1 LTKALDIKAI
11 LSLARVAATFQNAL
25 GDGGIGAREM
35 AENKNEGLDFLTR
48 LRIRELILMG
58 LIAVSAVMA
67 NLPQEYVE
75 ETLGVSRGT
84 LVACLGIAVIIGL
97 FLYLKTGLF
106 IAVVLLIAGA
116 NMPDQ
121 IAEGL
126 NISKIPIVL
135 ALVAL
140 VGVGLINYVVKLMP
154 TGLEPRPKEKS
165 AEGIRALFYAIE
177 KNNLVY
183 AQKVLSMNFDPN
195 LHHDNGYTPLAY
207 ASMRGSLPMIEL
219 LLRNG
224 ADPTQ
229 TTKEGDSPVEL
240 ALRFGHAEVADALK
254 QARRAAVTAAPVE
267 EESAPAAV
275 SS

>member
-1 LTKALDIKAI
+1 
-11 LSLARVAATFQNAL
+11 
-25 GDGGIGAREM
+25 M
-35 AENKNEGLDFLTR
+35 AEKKESLDFLTR

-58 LIAVSAVMA
+58 LIVITAVLA
-67 NLPQEYVE
+67 NLPEEYVE
-75 ETLGVSRGT
+75 ETLGVNRAT
-84 LVACLGIAVIIGL
+84 LVALLGIAVIIGL

-140 VGVGLINYVVKLMP
+140 IGVGLINYVVKLVP
-154 TGLEPRPKEKS
+154 TGLEPKPKEKS
-165 AEGIRALFYAIE
+165 AEGVRALFYAIE

-207 ASMRGSLPMIEL
+207 AAMRGSLPMIEL
-219 LLRNG
+219 LLRNS
-224 ADPTQ
+224 ADATQ
-229 TTKEGDSPVEL
+229 ATEEGDTPVEL
-240 ALRFGHAEVADALK
+240 ALRFGHAEVADSLK
-254 QARRAAVTAAPVE
+254 QARRAATTGSELE
-267 EESAPAAV
+267 EPAPATV
-275 SS
+275 TGS

>member
-1 LTKALDIKAI
+1 
-11 LSLARVAATFQNAL
+11 
-25 GDGGIGAREM
+25 M
-35 AENKNEGLDFLTR
+35 AEKKEQLDFLTK

-58 LIAVSAVMA
+58 LITVTAVLA
-67 NLPQEYVE
+67 NLPEEYVAD
-75 ETLGVSRGT
+75 TLGVSPAG
-84 LVACLGIAVIIGL
+84 LLAVLGIAVIIGL

-140 VGVGLINYVVKLMP
+140 VGVGLINYVVRLVP

-165 AEGIRALFYAIE
+165 AEGVRALFYAIE

-183 AQKVLSMNFDPN
+183 AQKVLAMNFDPN
-195 LHHDNGYTPLAY
+195 MHHDNGYTPLAY
-207 ASMRGSLPMIEL
+207 AAMRGSLPMIEL

-224 ADPTQ
+224 ADPQ
-229 TTKEGDSPVEL
+229 MTTREGDTPVEL
-240 ALRFGHAEVADALK
+240 ALRFGHAEVADGLK
-254 QARRAAVTAAPVE
+254 VARRAAAAGLPDSEVAAP
-267 EESAPAAV
+267 ATTAG
-275 SS
+275 

>member
-1 LTKALDIKAI
+1 
-11 LSLARVAATFQNAL
+11 
-25 GDGGIGAREM
+25 M
-35 AENKNEGLDFLTR
+35 AEKKEELDFLTK

-58 LIAVSAVMA
+58 LITVTAVLA
-67 NLPQEYVE
+67 NLPEEYVAD
-75 ETLGVSRGT
+75 TLGVSPGA
-84 LVACLGIAVIIGL
+84 LLAVLGIAVIIGL

-140 VGVGLINYVVKLMP
+140 IGVGLINYVVKLVP

-165 AEGIRALFYAIE
+165 AEGVRALFYAIE

-183 AQKVLSMNFDPN
+183 AQKVLGMNFDPN
-195 LHHDNGYTPLAY
+195 MHHDNGYTPLAY
-207 ASMRGSLPMIEL
+207 AAMRGSLPMIEL

-224 ADPTQ
+224 ADPQ
-229 TTKEGDSPVEL
+229 MTTREGDTPVEL
-240 ALRFGHAEVADALK
+240 ALRFGHAEVADGLK
-254 QARRAAVTAAPVE
+254 VARRAAAAGLPDSEAAAP
-267 EESAPAAV
+267 ATITG
-275 SS
+275 

>member
-1 LTKALDIKAI
+1 
-11 LSLARVAATFQNAL
+11 
-25 GDGGIGAREM
+25 M
-35 AENKNEGLDFLTR
+35 AEKKEKLDFLTK

-58 LIAVSAVMA
+58 LIAVTALLA
-67 NLPQEYVE
+67 NLPEEYVE
-75 ETLGVSRGT
+75 GTLGVSRGA

-140 VGVGLINYVVKLMP
+140 VGVGLINYVVKLVP
-154 TGLEPRPKEKS
+154 TGLEPKPKEKS
-165 AEGIRALFYAIE
+165 SEGIRALFYAIE

-183 AQKVLSMNFDPN
+183 AQKVLAMNFDPN
-195 LHHDNGYTPLAY
+195 LHHDNGYTPLCY
-207 ASMRGSLPMIEL
+207 AAMRGSLPMIEL

-224 ADPTQ
+224 ADPTL
-229 TTKEGDSPVEL
+229 TTKEGDSAVEL
-240 ALRFGHAEVADALK
+240 ALRFGHAEVADGLK
-254 QARRAAVTAAPVE
+254 AARRATQAGLPDTENP
-267 EESAPAAV
+267 APAATP
-275 SS
+275 SN

>member
-1 LTKALDIKAI
+1 
-11 LSLARVAATFQNAL
+11 
-25 GDGGIGAREM
+25 M
-35 AENKNEGLDFLTR
+35 ADPKKEGLDFLTR
-48 LRIRELILMG
+48 LRIRELLLMG
-58 LIAVSAVMA
+58 LLLLAAVMA
-67 NLPQEYVE
+67 NLPEEYVG
-75 ETLGVSRGT
+75 ETLGVSQNV

-126 NISKIPIVL
+126 NVSKIPILL

-140 VGVGLINYVVKLMP
+140 VGVGLINYVIKLVP

-183 AQKVLSMNFDPN
+183 AQKVLAMNFDPN
-195 LHHDNGYTPLAY
+195 LHHENGYTPLAY
-207 ASMRGSLPMIEL
+207 AAMRGSVPMIEL

-224 ADPTQ
+224 ADPSK
-229 TTKEGDSPVEL
+229 TTIEGDSPVEL
-240 ALRFGHAEVADALK
+240 ALRFSHGEAADVLK
-254 QARRAAVTAAPVE
+254 DARRAGSPQPDE
-267 EESAPAAV
+267 EAPAAA
-275 SS
+275 SGG

>member
-1 LTKALDIKAI
+1 
-11 LSLARVAATFQNAL
+11 
-25 GDGGIGAREM
+25 M
-35 AENKNEGLDFLTR
+35 ADPKKEGLDFLTR
-48 LRIRELILMG
+48 LRIRELLLMG
-58 LIAVSAVMA
+58 LLLLAAVMA
-67 NLPQEYVE
+67 NLPEEYVE
-75 ETLGVSRGT
+75 QTLGLSQNV

-126 NISKIPIVL
+126 NVSKIPILL

-140 VGVGLINYVVKLMP
+140 VGVGLINYVIKLVP

-183 AQKVLSMNFDPN
+183 AQKVLAMNFDPN
-195 LHHDNGYTPLAY
+195 LHHENGYTPLAY
-207 ASMRGSLPMIEL
+207 AAMRGSVPMIEL

-224 ADPTQ
+224 ADPSKATI
-229 TTKEGDSPVEL
+229 EGDSPVEL
-240 ALRFGHAEVADALK
+240 ALRFSHSEAAEVLK
-254 QARRAAVTAAPVE
+254 DARRTGSPQPDE
-267 EESAPAAV
+267 EAPAAA
-275 SS
+275 SGG

>member
-1 LTKALDIKAI
+1 MRHPK
-11 LSLARVAATFQNAL
+11 
-25 GDGGIGAREM
+25 E
-35 AENKNEGLDFLTR
+35 EGLDLLTR

-58 LIAVSAVMA
+58 LILITAVMA
-67 NLPQEYVE
+67 NLPEEYIE
-75 ETLGVSRGT
+75 SGLGVNPGT

-126 NISKIPIVL
+126 NISKIPILL

-140 VGVGLINYVVKLMP
+140 VGVGLVNYVVRLVP
-154 TGLEPRPKEKS
+154 TGLEAKPKEKS
-165 AEGIRALFYAIE
+165 AEGVRALFYAIE

-183 AQKVLSMNFDPN
+183 AQKVLAMNFEPN
-195 LHHDNGYTPLAY
+195 LLHDNGYTPLAY
-207 ASMRGSLPMIEL
+207 AAMRGNVPMIEL

-224 ADPTQ
+224 ADPAQ
-229 TTKEGDSPVEL
+229 TTTDGDSPVEI
-240 ALRFGHAEVADALK
+240 ALRFGHSEAADLLK
-254 QARRAAVTAAPVE
+254 DARRAATAQQSAE
-267 EESAPAAV
+267 APAEAIAG
-275 SS
+275 S

>member
-1 LTKALDIKAI
+1 M
-11 LSLARVAATFQNAL
+11 AAKK
-25 GDGGIGAREM
+25 E
-35 AENKNEGLDFLTR
+35 KLDFLTR
-48 LRIRELILMG
+48 LRIRELVLMG
-58 LIAVSAVMA
+58 LILVTAVLA

-75 ETLGVSRGT
+75 ETLGANRAT
-84 LVACLGIAVIIGL
+84 LVAVLGIAVIIGL

-116 NMPDQ
+116 NMPEQ

-126 NISKIPIVL
+126 NISKIPIML
-135 ALVAL
+135 ALLAL
-140 VGVGLINYVVKLMP
+140 IGVGLINYVVKLVP
-154 TGLEPRPKEKS
+154 TGLEPKPREKS

-207 ASMRGSLPMIEL
+207 AAMRGSLPMSEL

-229 TTKEGDSPVEL
+229 ATREGDTAVEL
-240 ALRFGHAEVADALK
+240 ALRFGHAELADSLK
-254 QARRAAVTAAPVE
+254 QARRAASAESFEDEAAP
-267 EESAPAAV
+267 AV
-275 SS
+275 AGS

>member
-1 LTKALDIKAI
+1 
-11 LSLARVAATFQNAL
+11 
-25 GDGGIGAREM
+25 M
-35 AENKNEGLDFLTR
+35 AEKREKLDFLTR
-48 LRIRELILMG
+48 LRLRELILMG
-58 LIAVSAVMA
+58 LIAITAVLA
-67 NLPQEYVE
+67 NLPEEYVE
-75 ETLGVSRGT
+75 ESLGVSRAT
-84 LVACLGIAVIIGL
+84 LVAVLGIAVIIGL
-97 FLYLKTGLF
+97 FLYLRTGLF

-140 VGVGLINYVVKLMP
+140 IGVGLINYVVKLVP
-154 TGLEPRPKEKS
+154 TGLEPKPKEKS
-165 AEGIRALFYAIE
+165 AEGVRALFYAIE

-195 LHHDNGYTPLAY
+195 LHHDNGYSPLAY
-207 ASMRGSLPMIEL
+207 AAMRGSLPMIEL

-224 ADPTQ
+224 ADPAGS
-229 TTKEGDSPVEL
+229 TKEGDTPVEL

-254 QARRAAVTAAPVE
+254 QARRAATGGPGDPVPATAGAD
-267 EESAPAAV
+267 
-275 SS
+275 

>member
-1 LTKALDIKAI
+1 
-11 LSLARVAATFQNAL
+11 
-25 GDGGIGAREM
+25 M
-35 AENKNEGLDFLTR
+35 AEEKKKLDFLTR

-58 LIAVSAVMA
+58 LILVLAVLA

-75 ETLGVSRGT
+75 ETLGVSQAT
-84 LVACLGIAVIIGL
+84 IVAILGIAVIFGL

-135 ALVAL
+135 ALLAL
-140 VGVGLINYVVKLMP
+140 IGVGLINYVVKLVP
-154 TGLEPRPKEKS
+154 TGLEPKPKEKS
-165 AEGIRALFYAIE
+165 TEGIRALFYAIE

-207 ASMRGSLPMIEL
+207 AAVRGSLPMIEL

-224 ADPTQ
+224 ADPAQ
-229 TTKEGDSPVEL
+229 ATKEGDTPVEL
-240 ALRFGHAEVADALK
+240 ALRFAHAEVADSLK
-254 QARRAAVTAAPVE
+254 QARRAAAAGGEVEEAAPATAI
-267 EESAPAAV
+267 ES
-275 SS
+275 